1 MSDIFDDKRVLVAC
15 IAGIAIVLVISM
27 TSIIFIW
34 KNNLVPQNNVPNDIN
49 NIGIVSEGNTNI
61 GKYSVV
67 TVSREAQLKVYASD
81 LIQKI
86 QSSDIDGIYEL
97 LDPGYV
103 EYFNVTKT
111 SLEQNLKSK
120 MILGKKLEMPKYKF
134 ANTGDKN
141 VFVVEYSSL
150 DSYINGKINI
160 IEKSPNNYSIAFDDF
175 IAYDKEPKNFVQ
187 DGLSLTVS
195 NQVWFSTRCSFDVT
209 FKNLNETS
217 YIYNSNGSYENNYL
231 ILGSGTE
238 LRTLS
243 TVVSGDSIELAKNA
257 EIKYKL
263 EFNISELSFA
273 TVKGILVKDIKSSV
287 TGITQDYTFNF

>member
-1 MSDIFDDKRVLVAC
+1 MSDMFDDKRVLVAC
-15 IAGIAIVLVISM
+15 VIGIAVVLVISM

-34 KNNLVPQNNVPNDIN
+34 KNNLMPKETVENNTDIVN
-49 NIGIVSEGNTNI
+49 VQDTGL
-61 GKYSVV
+61 GKYTGAIV
-67 TVSREAQLKVYASD
+67 TRETQLKMYASD

-86 QSSDIDGIYEL
+86 QSSDIDALYDL
-97 LDPGYV
+97 LDPGYI

-111 SLEQNLKSK
+111 SLEENLKSK
-120 MILGKKLEMPKYKF
+120 MILGKKLEMPKYKYTN
-134 ANTGDKN
+134 ASDKN

-160 IEKSPNNYSIAFDDF
+160 IEKSPNNYAIAFDDF
-175 IAYDKEPKNFVQ
+175 IAYEKEPRTFVQ

-195 NQVWFSTRCSFDVT
+195 NQVWFSSKYLLDAT

-217 YIYNSNGSYENNYL
+217 YIYNSNNLYENNFL
-231 ILGSGTE
+231 LLNNSNEI
-238 LRTLS
+238 RTLS

-263 EFNISELSFA
+263 EFNISELSFS
-273 TVKGILVKDIKSSV
+273 TIKGILIKDIKSS
-287 TGITQDYTFNF
+287 TTNIAQDYTFSF